1 MRKKTRDEIL
11 KEMYK
16 HGLKTGLIDGYVEPK
31 PKKKTNNKK

>member
-16 HGLKTGLIDGYVEPK
+16 HGLKTGFIDGYVEPK
-31 PKKKTNNKK
+31 PKKKTNIKK